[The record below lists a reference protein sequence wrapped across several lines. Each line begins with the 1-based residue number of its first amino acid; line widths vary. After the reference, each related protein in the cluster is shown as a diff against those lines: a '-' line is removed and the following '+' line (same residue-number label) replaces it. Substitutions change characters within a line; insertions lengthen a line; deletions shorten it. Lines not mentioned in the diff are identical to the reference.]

1 MTSKISAP
9 SWNVEFDSLKAS
21 YSISD
26 IQDYFEHIK
35 KPETIADNS
44 STQSFINRIKSY
56 VVIMIKIHD

>member
-35 KPETIADNS
+35 KDETITDNS
-44 STQSFINRIKSY
+44 SMQSFINRIKS
-56 VVIMIKIHD
+56 